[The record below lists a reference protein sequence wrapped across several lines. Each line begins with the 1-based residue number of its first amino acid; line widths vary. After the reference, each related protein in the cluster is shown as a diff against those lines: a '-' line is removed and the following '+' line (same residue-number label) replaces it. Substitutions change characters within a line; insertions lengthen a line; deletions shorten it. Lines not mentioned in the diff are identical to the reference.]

1 MGWNS
6 RYESCATYVSVG
18 HFANEDGNNESWDGG
33 GRVGQSHKSTGV
45 VRSDVD
51 VIGEEATVH
60 ASDKHGAEGH
70 ESHSSLTITSG
81 KTDSDEAQSRKE
93 RS

>member
-1 MGWNS
+1 
-6 RYESCATYVSVG
+6 VG
-18 HFANEDGNNESWDGG
+18 HFANKDGNNEAWDGG

-45 VRSDVD
+45 VGSDVN

-60 ASDKHGAEGH
+60 SGDEHGAEGH
-70 ESHSSLTITSG
+70 ESNSSLTITSG
-81 KTDSDEAQSRKE
+81 KTDSDEAQSRKK